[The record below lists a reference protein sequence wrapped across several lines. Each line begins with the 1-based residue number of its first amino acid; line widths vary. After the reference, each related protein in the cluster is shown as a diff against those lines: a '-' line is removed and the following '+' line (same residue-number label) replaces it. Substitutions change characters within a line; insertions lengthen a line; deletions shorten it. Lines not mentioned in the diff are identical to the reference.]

1 MRGLVIELQAPL
13 APPAPNRADVAC
25 FVGFVARRTGASG
38 PLPSILPPRSA
49 QAAAYPLY
57 HWLQEHGWA
66 RSNERIYDRASSS
79 AQLASPDLA
88 PPSPLPWTL
97 SDADL
102 DLLLDVPV
110 PIDSWEAFDRLFAW
124 ERRPFTVSGGGETV
138 VGPSYLG
145 AAVRSFFAQGGR
157 RCYVVRVGD
166 PWRYDAAPAVRR
178 AGLDKLLGFS
188 TAGGAKL
195 PPDRRDRATWKGVG
209 HLYGLP
215 EVSFVCLPDL
225 ADAVAAE
232 RPWPSAAP
240 SAPPSEEVF
249 TACSEQP
256 PIPADQFLRGFEPP
270 RADEAGYASWA
281 AVIRCIGTMLQREL
295 REIQLVAAIPLPHP
309 SVPAAR
315 VDLLRWLT
323 SSGWLG
329 AQLNDE
335 EDSTPD
341 ALSSAFVQLA
351 WPWVKTLGSRGLP
364 AELESPDA
372 VLTGVLSRNALTRG
386 AYRSAARLPIAEV
399 FDVEP
404 GLRREDLALPEVGT
418 TLVQRVS
425 LLGPTPRGVEV
436 LSDVTTSLDE
446 AYRQANVNRLVTAI
460 VRAVRVLGEDVL
472 FDASSPRL
480 WASIRTSVE
489 SLLVA
494 LWQEG
499 ALSGSTPAKAF
510 QVRCDRSTM
519 SERDLDEG
527 RLVVEI
533 TFQATAVIE
542 RIRVVLAMS
551 SGVTTAQVT
560 AA

>member
-13 APPAPNRADVAC
+13 SPPAPNRADVAC
-25 FVGFVARRTGASG
+25 FVGFVARRAGASG
-38 PLPSILPPRSA
+38 PLPSIVPPAGA
-49 QAAAYPLY
+49 QAADYPLY
-57 HWLQEHGWA
+57 RWFHEQGWV

-79 AQLASPDLA
+79 AGLASPDLA
-88 PPSPLPWTL
+88 PPPPPAWAL

-110 PIDSWEAFDRLFAW
+110 PIDSWEAFERLFAW
-124 ERRPFTVSGGGETV
+124 ERRPFTVSGGEPL

-166 PWRYDAAPAVRR
+166 PWRYDAEPAARR
-178 AGLDKLLGFS
+178 AGLDKLLGLS
-188 TAGGAKL
+188 AAGGVKL

-225 ADAVAAE
+225 ADAVAAG
-232 RPWPSAAP
+232 RPWPTEAP
-240 SAPPSEEVF
+240 SAPPGEEVF
-249 TACSEQP
+249 TACAERP
-256 PIPADQFLRGFEPP
+256 PIPADRFVRGFAPP
-270 RADEAGYASWA
+270 RADEEGYAAWA
-281 AVIRCIGTMLQREL
+281 GAIRRIGTMLQRDL
-295 REIQLVAAIPLPHP
+295 REIQLVASIPLPHP
-309 SVPAAR
+309 SAPAAR
-315 VDLLRWLT
+315 ADLLRFLA
-323 SSGWLG
+323 SRGWLG
-329 AQLNDE
+329 AQLNGE
-335 EDSTPD
+335 EGATPEG
-341 ALSSAFVQLA
+341 LSSAFVQLA

-386 AYRSAARLPIAEV
+386 AYRSAARLPAAEV

-404 GLRREDLALPEVGT
+404 GLRNEDLALPEVGAA
-418 TLVQRVS
+418 LAQRVS
-425 LLGPTPRGVEV
+425 LIGPTPRGIEV

-446 AYRQANVNRLVTAI
+446 AYRQANVSRLVTAI
-460 VRAVRVLGEDVL
+460 VRAVRALGEDVL
-472 FDASSPRL
+472 FEAQDPRL
-480 WASIRTSVE
+480 WASIRASIE
-489 SLLVA
+489 SLLLA

-499 ALSGSTPAKAF
+499 ALAGATPAKAF

-519 SERDLDEG
+519 SERDVDEG

-533 TFQATAVIE
+533 TLQATAVIE

-551 SGVTTAQVT
+551 TGVTTAQVT